1 MLTILQITHL
11 LHTAAITN
19 CTGNNCDVNL
29 PPVGASSSQVALLL
43 QIALGIFGAVA
54 VLVLVIA
61 ALRFITAQGNPQ
73 EASQARNTII
83 YAAVGIVVIASAE
96 AIVAFVAGRL

>member
-1 MLTILQITHL
+1 MLAGGNVLQLFSATIS
-11 LHTAAITN
+11 N
-19 CTGNNCDVNL
+19 CSDPTSCDVNL
-29 PPVGASSSQVALLL
+29 PSVGAGSAQLGQII
-43 QIALGIFGAVA
+43 QIALGIFGAIA

-61 ALRFITAQGNPQ
+61 ALRFVSAQGNPQ
-73 EASQARNTII
+73 ETAKARSTII